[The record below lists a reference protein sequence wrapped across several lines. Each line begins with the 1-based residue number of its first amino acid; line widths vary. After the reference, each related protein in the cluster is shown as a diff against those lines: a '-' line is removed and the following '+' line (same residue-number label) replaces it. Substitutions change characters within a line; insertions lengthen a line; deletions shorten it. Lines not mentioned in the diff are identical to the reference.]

1 MPGAATTLLL
11 STRLAELDTIIS
23 SGVASGSYDGKNVT
37 FRSFEELQTIRDG
50 LLRQMGLRG
59 SVRRTAVGYSGG
71 F

>member
-1 MPGAATTLLL
+1 MPDAATNLLL
-11 STRLAELDTIIS
+11 SARLAELDTIIS

-37 FRSFEELQTIRDG
+37 FRSIEELQTIRDG

-59 SVRRTAVGYSGG
+59 SVRRTVVGYSGG